1 VQRELDS
8 SIEGLGVALKIVNI
22 VAVPIALLA
31 FGLVVFAL
39 KRRRGGS

>member
-1 VQRELDS
+1 
-8 SIEGLGVALKIVNI
+8 